1 MLLWCAS
8 SRATVAGGRRVGVD
22 AAALAFLLAQS
33 LRLQEVEAEERM
45 EEEERQQRE
54 AEEEELVDRHAEQL
68 ALVRLDR
75 LGSPAQT
82 ARLLVATRRKAVLT
96 LSAKA
101 RRKKKKKRGGGG
113 SGGGG
118 RGLGVVCVSPEEY
131 RYWCFCWLGSTVDTN
146 LRQFAELLKK
156 LTLPL

>member
-8 SRATVAGGRRVGVD
+8 SRATVAGGRTVGVD
-22 AAALAFLLAQS
+22 AAALAFFLAQS

-45 EEEERQQRE
+45 EEEERP
-54 AEEEELVDRHAEQL
+54 AEGAGGRRKELVDRHAEQL

-82 ARLLVATRRKAVLT
+82 ARLLVATQRRAVLT

-101 RRKKKKKRGGGG
+101 RRKKKKRRRRKRRRRPR
-113 SGGGG
+113 SWCC
-118 RGLGVVCVSPEEY
+118 LCV
-131 RYWCFCWLGSTVDTN
+131 
-146 LRQFAELLKK
+146 A
-156 LTLPL
+156 